1 MTLNDVYTLLESKPF
16 YEEEKM
22 NKFTFADNSI
32 HIDRRAL
39 IPFSIYKENEDF
51 FLAPDTAITS
61 EKELRIEIENGEK
74 ELIHFYGKT
83 SGKKLL
89 TLNEY
94 R

>member
-1 MTLNDVYTLLESKPF
+1 MTLNDMYAILESKPF
-16 YEEEKM
+16 YEESKS
-22 NKFTFADNSI
+22 NKFTFVDNFI
-32 HIDRRAL
+32 RIDRKAL
-39 IPFSIYKENEDF
+39 IPFSIYKEDENF
-51 FLAPDTAITS
+51 FLAPDVAFTS
-61 EKELRIEIENGEK
+61 EKELRIEIDTSEG